1 MLLST
6 TPTLQGHTIIDYRGI
21 VCGEVIHGAHLGK
34 DFLAS
39 ITNLVGGRS
48 ESYEST
54 IRETRDE
61 ALREM
66 ITEAERLGCNAVVG
80 VKFDY
85 QVIGQS
91 GSMMMVGVSGTGVIT
106 E

>member
-1 MLLST
+1 MLIST
-6 TPTLQGHTIIDYRGI
+6 TPTLQGHTITQYHGI
-21 VCGEVIHGAHLGK
+21 VCGEVIHGAHIGK
-34 DFLAS
+34 DLLAGL
-39 ITNLVGGRS
+39 TNLVGGRS

-54 IRETRDE
+54 IRQARDD

-66 ITEAERLGCNAVVG
+66 ITEAERLGSNAVVG

-91 GSMMMVGVSGTGVIT
+91 GSMMMVGVSGTGVT
-106 E
+106 TA

>member
-6 TPTLQGHTIIDYRGI
+6 TPTLQGHTITEYRGI
-21 VCGEVIHGAHLGK
+21 VCGEIIHGAHLGK
-34 DFLAS
+34 DFLAG
-39 ITNLVGGRS
+39 ITNLIGGRS
-48 ESYEST
+48 ESYEAT
-54 IRETRDE
+54 IRQTRDD
-61 ALREM
+61 ALREL
-66 ITEAERLGCNAVVG
+66 ITEAERLNCNAVVG

-91 GSMMMVGVSGTGVIT
+91 GSMMMVGVSGTGVVI